1 MEINAVI
8 SNQYTSSQT
17 RATWPRIVDYEKLVR
32 TQELLDQI
40 SGEDWINYLRRRT
53 VHRQL
58 ISRDVICRFRK
69 KTIYLKLMSGTVT
82 CPCKSTIE
90 DTISANKPT
99 RSWNGMNVEKMKEDK
114 MTSGSPELH
123 GFAPGGGGGGWEE
136 GVRHW
141 QSHLLPGFLLLLFDL
156 LFLLYCWSLTPSSRQ
171 QGPRFPYCCYCRFF
185 VLLLLLLPRK
195 QGQALSDQFLT
206 SFQNIM
212 LLLWTSL

>member
-1 MEINAVI
+1 MVSLILHTSCSVNMEINAVI

-17 RATWPRIVDYEKLVR
+17 RATWPRIVDYKKLVR
-32 TQELLDQI
+32 AQELLDQI
-40 SGEDWINYLRRRT
+40 SGEDWINYLRKRT

-69 KTIYLKLMSGTVT
+69 KTIYLKLKSGTVT

-123 GFAPGGGGGGWEE
+123 GVAPGGGGGG
-136 GVRHW
+136 
-141 QSHLLPGFLLLLFDL
+141 
-156 LFLLYCWSLTPSSRQ
+156 
-171 QGPRFPYCCYCRFF
+171 
-185 VLLLLLLPRK
+185 
-195 QGQALSDQFLT
+195 
-206 SFQNIM
+206 
-212 LLLWTSL
+212 

>member
-1 MEINAVI
+1 MVSLILHTSCSVNMEINAVI

-17 RATWPRIVDYEKLVR
+17 RATWPRIVDYKKLVR
-32 TQELLDQI
+32 AQELLDQI
-40 SGEDWINYLRRRT
+40 SGEDWINYLRKRT

-69 KTIYLKLMSGTVT
+69 KIIYLKLMSGTVT

-123 GFAPGGGGGGWEE
+123 GVAPGGGGGG
-136 GVRHW
+136 
-141 QSHLLPGFLLLLFDL
+141 
-156 LFLLYCWSLTPSSRQ
+156 
-171 QGPRFPYCCYCRFF
+171 
-185 VLLLLLLPRK
+185 
-195 QGQALSDQFLT
+195 
-206 SFQNIM
+206 
-212 LLLWTSL
+212 

>member
-17 RATWPRIVDYEKLVR
+17 RATWPRIVDYKKLVR
-32 TQELLDQI
+32 AQELLDQI

-53 VHRQL
+53 VHPQL

-69 KTIYLKLMSGTVT
+69 KIIYLKLMSGTVT

-123 GFAPGGGGGGWEE
+123 GVAPGGGGGG
-136 GVRHW
+136 
-141 QSHLLPGFLLLLFDL
+141 
-156 LFLLYCWSLTPSSRQ
+156 
-171 QGPRFPYCCYCRFF
+171 
-185 VLLLLLLPRK
+185 
-195 QGQALSDQFLT
+195 
-206 SFQNIM
+206 
-212 LLLWTSL
+212 